1 MDTSKIYTIYAG
13 VNGAGKSTF
22 YRSSVFKENNNKRVN
37 ADEILKEKGGD
48 WRNSRDQMNA
58 MKEAV
63 RRIHSYFKE
72 GISFNQESTLVG
84 NSIIKNIKRAKELGY
99 IINVY
104 FIGLDSPDLAIQRVQ
119 IRVQNGGHGIAEYDI
134 RRRYYQSLQNLKVI
148 LPICD
153 NVEIFDNT
161 EKLIPVAT
169 YSHNKLVFVNK
180 CVWLQELDLEEF
192 A

>member
-1 MDTSKIYTIYAG
+1 MDTPKIYTIYAG

-22 YRSSVFKENNNKRVN
+22 YHSNIFRENNDKRVN
-37 ADEILKEKGGD
+37 ADEILKEIGGD
-48 WRNSRDQMNA
+48 WRNVRDQMNA

-63 RRIHSYFKE
+63 RRIHIYFKE

-84 NSIIKNIKRAKELGY
+84 NSIIKNIKKAKELGY
-99 IINVY
+99 VINVY
-104 FIGLDSPDLAIQRVQ
+104 FIGLDNVDLAIQRVQ
-119 IRVQNGGHGIAEYDI
+119 VRVQNGGHGIAEDDI

-169 YSHNKLVFVNK
+169 YSCNRLVFMNK
-180 CVWLQELDLEEF
+180 CAWLQELGLEDLM
-192 A
+192 